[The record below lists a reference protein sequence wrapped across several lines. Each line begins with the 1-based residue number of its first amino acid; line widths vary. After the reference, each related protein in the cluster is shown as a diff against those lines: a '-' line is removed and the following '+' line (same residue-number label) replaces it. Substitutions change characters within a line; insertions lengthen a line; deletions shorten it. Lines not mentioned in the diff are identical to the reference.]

1 MGMRCGQPVK
11 WFIVEMIMGQRLSNF
26 ISNLMKERIRG
37 RPGLLVVCLLL
48 TRAGGKVLLLL
59 LLLLL
64 LRKIVEITGEAHTDI
79 SDCLDS

>member
-1 MGMRCGQPVK
+1 MGMRCEQPIK
-11 WFIVEMIMGQRLSNF
+11 WFIVEMIRKVSNF
-26 ISNLMKERIRG
+26 IYNLMKERIRG

-64 LRKIVEITGEAHTDI
+64 RKIVEITGEAHTDI

>member
-1 MGMRCGQPVK
+1 MGMRCEQPVI
-11 WFIVEMIMGQRLSNF
+11 WFIVEMIRDRGISIF
-26 ISNLMKERIRG
+26 ISNLMKEWIRG
-37 RPGLLVVCLLL
+37 RPGLLVVGLLL
-48 TRAGGKVLLLL
+48 TRAGGKVL